1 MTQPSEPRRGT
12 DRPKLLVR
20 VRQAIRLRNYSP
32 RTEKAYVSWI
42 KRFIYFHGK
51 RHPAEMGGPEIT
63 QFLSHLATHARVGA
77 STQNQA
83 LSALIFLY
91 KGVMGENLDWLE
103 GIVRAKRPIRRPVI
117 PNRDEVLRILGRLHG
132 VPWIM
137 ASLLYGAGLRVLEC
151 AQLRVKDLDFTRH
164 EIVVRDGKGRKDRL
178 TMLPVRLVPCLQ
190 SHLERV
196 RLQHEKDLAEGAGNV
211 WLPYALERKYPNAP
225 WEWAWQWVFP
235 ATRFYVD
242 RQSGRRRRHHLHQT
256 VLQRAVKDGARRAG
270 ITKPVTC
277 HTLRHA
283 FATELLLRGGYDPR
297 TVQELPGHRD
307 LSTTMVYLHVLN
319 KGGRGVQSPLDQE
332 D

>member
-1 MTQPSEPRRGT
+1 MTQPSEPRRGA

-20 VRQAIRLRNYSP
+20 VRRAIRLRNYSP
-32 RTEKAYVSWI
+32 RTEKADVGWI

-51 RHPAEMGGPEIT
+51 RHPAEMGG
-63 QFLSHLATHARVGA
+63 
-77 STQNQA
+77 
-83 LSALIFLY
+83 
-91 KGVMGENLDWLE
+91 
-103 GIVRAKRPIRRPVI
+103 
-117 PNRDEVLRILGRLHG
+117 
-132 VPWIM
+132 
-137 ASLLYGAGLRVLEC
+137 
-151 AQLRVKDLDFTRH
+151 
-164 EIVVRDGKGRKDRL
+164 IVVRDGKGRKDRV

-196 RLQHEKDLAEGAGNV
+196 RLQHEKDLAEGAGSV

-235 ATRFYVD
+235 AIRFYVD

-297 TVQELPGHRD
+297 TVQELLGHRD